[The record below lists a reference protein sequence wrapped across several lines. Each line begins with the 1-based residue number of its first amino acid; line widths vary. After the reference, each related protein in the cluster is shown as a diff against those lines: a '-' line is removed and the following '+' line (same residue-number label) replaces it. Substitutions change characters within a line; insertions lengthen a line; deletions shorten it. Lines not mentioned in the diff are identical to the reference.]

1 MFLLKTEVFAM
12 SLEKLPHDHGDNG
25 INLLESM
32 PSETAIENVS
42 NIMRQLADPSRL
54 RIFWLLCH
62 KEECVTN
69 IAALTQMSSPAVS
82 HHLRLLKSCG
92 LITSKRSGKEMYY
105 RSADT
110 EMVALL
116 HRNIEKIADINC
128 PN

>member
-1 MFLLKTEVFAM
+1 M

-32 PSETAIENVS
+32 PTDTAIENVAY
-42 NIMRQLADPSRL
+42 IMRQLADPSRL

-69 IAALTQMSSPAVS
+69 IAALTQMSSPDVS

-128 PN
+128 PD

>member
-1 MFLLKTEVFAM
+1 M
-12 SLEKLPHDHGDNG
+12 SIEKLPHDHGTTPANIQDL
-25 INLLESM
+25 I
-32 PSETAIENVS
+32 PSESAVENVA

-62 KEECVTN
+62 REECVTN

-110 EMVALL
+110 EMVNLL

-128 PN
+128 PDR